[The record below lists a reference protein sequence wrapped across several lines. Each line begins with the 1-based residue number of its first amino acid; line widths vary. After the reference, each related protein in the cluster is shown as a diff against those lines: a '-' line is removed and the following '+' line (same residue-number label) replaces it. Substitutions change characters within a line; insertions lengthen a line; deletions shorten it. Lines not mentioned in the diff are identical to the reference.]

1 MSVKELNKESRVT
14 FLPEPSFQEDHE
26 EIKDGEETS
35 EPETESES
43 IPEETVEEQTPIP
56 EVVPSEIEKKI
67 EPMILIA
74 EEEEK
79 TEEYGQKV
87 ESTVLIITE
96 SKVKK
101 GKGTK
106 TGKGASKKGKPTK
119 GKPKKATPASNEFE
133 LVGKSNDEL
142 VKMYSQSLVPT
153 KSRSKTRSKKSLQRL
168 TSEAEGEDTQEDKPS
183 KPQSWETNLDQDA
196 ESLTTQDIT
205 PKEEQKEAIEG
216 KSSLRSSQVKKPPSK
231 KSVAKFQSKVMIHVE
246 STAEV
251 PEDAEQK
258 PVVDKP
264 KPKKKGKKKK
274 DKDKPD
280 DVVQLAPVKSTPRE
294 SFIQQAFN
302 TMSSTSYK
310 QRIGTILV
318 KSSRCRFI
326 T

>member
-43 IPEETVEEQTPIP
+43 IPEETVEER
-56 EVVPSEIEKKI
+56 
-67 EPMILIA
+67 
-74 EEEEK
+74 K

-205 PKEEQKEAIEG
+205 PKEEQKKPLKESLLYEA
-216 KSSLRSSQVKKPPSK
+216 VK
-231 KSVAKFQSKVMIHVE
+231 
-246 STAEV
+246 
-251 PEDAEQK
+251 
-258 PVVDKP
+258 
-264 KPKKKGKKKK
+264 
-274 DKDKPD
+274 
-280 DVVQLAPVKSTPRE
+280 
-294 SFIQQAFN
+294 
-302 TMSSTSYK
+302 
-310 QRIGTILV
+310 
-318 KSSRCRFI
+318 
-326 T
+326 